1 MGKEQDTAGAGAA
14 AAWEAGAGATAA
26 SPIKEG
32 NGGGAGAAPPP
43 GGPGGG
49 PEKTG
54 GWTGFDAKMAGLKI
68 FGGGARNGGPVD
80 DEAWGTAEYVRPSCL
95 DLFGDLKNCS
105 GELC

>member
-1 MGKEQDTAGAGAA
+1 MGKEQGTAGAGAA
-14 AAWEAGAGATAA
+14 AASPIQEGNSGGAGAT
-26 SPIKEG
+26 
-32 NGGGAGAAPPP
+32 PPP

-49 PEKTG
+49 PDEKTG
-54 GWTGFDAKMAGLKI
+54 GWTGFNAKMAGLKI

-80 DEAWGTAEYVRPSCL
+80 DEAAVEFVRPSCL